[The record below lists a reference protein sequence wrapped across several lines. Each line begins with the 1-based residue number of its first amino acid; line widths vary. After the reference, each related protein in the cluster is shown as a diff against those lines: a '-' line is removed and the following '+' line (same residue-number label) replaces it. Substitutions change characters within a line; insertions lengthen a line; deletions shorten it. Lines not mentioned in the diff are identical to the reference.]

1 MIGTLF
7 NLGDTIE
14 FEVYPTAL
22 FGYSFKN
29 RKVVAVIDHRTAVLY
44 GLDVEAT
51 HAAVFPTLPENSTP
65 DDHRKYNYLLLETQA
80 GDREVIGIPW
90 IREETV
96 ARVTSQVITVM
107 IQASAA
113 ATLEN
118 VRAAMV
124 ANGFQVLGID
134 VTGAPSDAV

>member
-1 MIGTLF
+1 MIGTIF
-7 NLGDTIE
+7 NLGDMIE
-14 FEVYPTAL
+14 FDVYPTAL
-22 FGYSFKN
+22 YGFSFKN
-29 RKVVAVIDHRTAVLY
+29 RKVVAVIDYQTAVLY
-44 GLDVEAT
+44 GLDVEAA
-51 HAAVFPTLPENSTP
+51 HAAVFPTLPENSAP
-65 DDHRKYNYLLLETQA
+65 NDHRKYNYLLLETQS

-90 IREETV
+90 IRVDTV
-96 ARVTSQVITVM
+96 TRVTSQMITVR

-134 VTGAPSDAV
+134 VTN